1 MTVRHILEGKWF
13 FYAFVLLGCI
23 LQLMVYEEGMML
35 SLISGLC
42 GVFSLVL
49 VSRRKMSQF
58 LFGFVQLITYFI
70 ISWRERLW
78 GEVAITV
85 FFTVMMVFA
94 LFTWSKNYDGKVVES
109 RHLSRRMNVIICVI
123 TAIMI
128 GVVSQ
133 LLALTTDSQPFMDS
147 FTTVPAITAQ
157 TLMVLR
163 YREQWFYW
171 IVIDL
176 GAIVMWAIAGD
187 FNMTAQYVF
196 WTLNCIYGWILWKD

>member
-1 MTVRHILEGKWF
+1 MNFRQTLESKCF
-13 FYAFVLLGCI
+13 FYGFVLLGCV
-23 LQLMVYEEGMML
+23 LQLMVYEEGMLL

-85 FFTVMMVFA
+85 FFIVMMVFA
-94 LFTWSKNYDGKVVES
+94 LFTWSRNYDGKVVES
-109 RHLSRRMNVIICVI
+109 RELTRRLNVIIGVV

-128 GVVSQ
+128 VVVSK

-196 WTLNCIYGWILWKD
+196 WTLNCIYGWILWKE